1 MLLFLSVLFF
11 KHRPNLVGRKPRLLV
26 VLQLEKRPVERTV
39 YTAHVRPDHSPE
51 AARTPRQ
58 PLRRTVHRIARKTD
72 LPPPVIGPARYIFF
86 IFIFP

>member
-11 KHRPNLVGRKPRLLV
+11 EHRPNLVGRKPRLLV
-26 VLQLEKRPVERTV
+26 VLQFVKRTV

-51 AARTPRQ
+51 ATRTPRQ